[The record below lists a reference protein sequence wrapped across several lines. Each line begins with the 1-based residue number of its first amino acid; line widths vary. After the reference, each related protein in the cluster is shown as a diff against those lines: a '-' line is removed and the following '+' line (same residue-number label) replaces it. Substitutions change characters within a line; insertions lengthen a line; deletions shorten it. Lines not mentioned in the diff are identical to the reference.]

1 MNFTRK
7 KLNNYI
13 KNKSDSNKNNNYLL
27 DNPNI
32 NNSKNDFFIHYIN
45 CKFDNNKI
53 YKNFL
58 DFYIS
63 HFIDFSL
70 NVDDIIKNLTFISA
84 TPEFE
89 VKFKGLL
96 KNLSEEELKKFNECI
111 SGSFKLQPE
120 YKIEIINYGAIIKYS
135 IYHTCFSRMDI
146 RGIDNFINNF
156 L

>member
-1 MNFTRK
+1 M
-7 KLNNYI
+7 I
-13 KNKSDSNKNNNYLL
+13 Q
-27 DNPNI
+27 
-32 NNSKNDFFIHYIN
+32 H
-45 CKFDNNKI
+45 KI

-96 KNLSEEELKKFNECI
+96 KNLSEEELKKFNEYI
-111 SGSFKLQPE
+111 SGSFKLQLKYE
-120 YKIEIINYGAIIKYS
+120 IEIINYGNKISKYS
-135 IYHTCFSRMDI
+135 SYHICFSRMDI